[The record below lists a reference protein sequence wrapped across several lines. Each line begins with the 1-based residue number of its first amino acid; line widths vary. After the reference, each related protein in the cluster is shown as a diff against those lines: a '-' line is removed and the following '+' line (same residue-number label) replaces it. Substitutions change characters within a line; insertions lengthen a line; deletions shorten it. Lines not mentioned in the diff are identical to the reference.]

1 VKIPA
6 PFVAAVTALPMIL
19 LAGCSWIVPTR
30 RKLPIP
36 KAPDLVQTVTP
47 DDLVEQ
53 LNKRW
58 VALEGL
64 TATVEIRATQLKT
77 KEGVAKDFPSCKGF
91 ILMRK
96 PGMLRVIGQ
105 YFGVRIFDMSSDGG
119 RFTLLMPT
127 KGKVIEGSD
136 ATDKK
141 PAHPPDH
148 PAESKDPSFE
158 NLRPGF
164 FFDAMVVRGVAADD
178 YYTRMADTETIESSD
193 KKHLYSVPEYVLS
206 ITRHNPGSRNDTPVR
221 VITFRREDL
230 LPYQQDLY
238 DENGTLETEVSYA
251 QYTDFGGVKYPSQI
265 TIKRPLEG
273 IRLVLSV
280 DRVVENPRLT
290 DDQFQIKLPDG
301 VKIQDLE
308 SGH

>member
-1 VKIPA
+1 MKIPA
-6 PFVAAVTALPMIL
+6 PFVAAAATLPIIL

-36 KAPDLVQTVTP
+36 KAPNLVQTVTP

-58 VALEGL
+58 TALEGL

-96 PGMLRVIGQ
+96 PGMLRVVGQ
-105 YFGVRIFDMSSDGG
+105 YFGVRIFDMASDGG

-136 ATDKK
+136 AKDKK

-148 PAESKDPSFE
+148 PAENKDPSFE

-280 DRVVENPRLT
+280 DRVVENPKLT

-301 VKIQDLE
+301 VKVQDLE